1 MSQLI
6 KMLPTPLKETKT
18 PKVVPTDKFLN
29 PRYLCER
36 GNSSI
41 NVLNVQ
47 FTVIQI
53 VAQFYETTVSTKLR
67 EKIPS

>member
-1 MSQLI
+1 
-6 KMLPTPLKETKT
+6 MLPTPLKETKT

-53 VAQFYETTVSTKLR
+53 VA
-67 EKIPS
+67 